1 MRSSAALR
9 VLLRV
14 ELRSA
19 RRHAARS
26 WLVVALTAL
35 CVAAMCGGG
44 ALFVTARATPDELRA
59 NVLGAADLRI
69 ETYDALE
76 RSKFETALPADARC
90 TAFAQRSSTARSA
103 AGATQLECWS
113 FERGALEPGE
123 LAHGMLRLVEG
134 RAPQSQDECALAP
147 GVAQTLGI
155 ELGERVELEGRSRAV
170 VGLAARPEELER
182 AVAWIEFAPEQ
193 ASKLWLVDAAPT
205 AVAPLADAL
214 FAAGQRVIRREDLGQ
229 RDEFET
235 LVTFVLGGFAFF
247 EATLVI
253 AATFAVGL
261 RRRQRE
267 IGLVSANGATAGDV
281 VRALCISTALLASMG
296 VVLGVLLGI
305 GAAYALS
312 PWLDAW
318 NARWNGPLELSL
330 AHIAAGA
337 LLGPASALAATL
349 VPALGAARLPVV
361 VALSGRR
368 PTHGAARGW
377 LMLGLAL
384 LSVGAALLVVGTRA
398 DDATAAVAVLCGSI
412 AGVLGLGACS
422 PWLLSALAR
431 LAAPLPL
438 AWRLAA
444 RDAGRFGTRNGP
456 AVTAVLAA
464 LSVSVLLASL
474 AGSVDALVA
483 AQSESVSAGPERAL
497 IDLALVASLL
507 TSLIVVFLATA
518 LARAESEADERIL
531 DAVGAAPRDQRR
543 LAGARAAY
551 LALLGAAL
559 AAPAGLAPSWGLIEF
574 ADARLSFH
582 TPWPQLAACVIVLPF
597 LAFLGAWLSSAL
609 RTTTSESH

>member
-1 MRSSAALR
+1 MRASTALR
-9 VLLRV
+9 ALLRV

-44 ALFVTARATPDELRA
+44 ALFVTTRATPDELRA
-59 NVLGAADLRI
+59 SVLGAADLRI

-76 RSKFETALPADARC
+76 LDEFETALPAGSRC
-90 TAFAQRSSTARSA
+90 TAFAQRASTARSTN
-103 AGATQLECWS
+103 GATQLECWS
-113 FERGALEPGE
+113 FEPGALEPGG
-123 LAHGMLRLVEG
+123 LARGMLRLVEG
-134 RAPQSQDECALAP
+134 RAPESQDECALSP
-147 GVAQTLGI
+147 LVAQTLAL
-155 ELGERVELEGRSRAV
+155 ELGARVELDGRTRSL
-170 VGLAARPEELER
+170 VGLAVRPEELER
-182 AVAWIEFAPEQ
+182 AVAWVVLAPEQ

-205 AVAPLADAL
+205 DVAPLADAL

-267 IGLVSANGATAGDV
+267 IGLVGADGATVGDL
-281 VRALCISTALLASMG
+281 VRALCVSTAWLASLG
-296 VVLGVLLGI
+296 VVLGLLLGL
-305 GAAYALS
+305 GAASVLS
-312 PWLDAW
+312 PWLDGL
-318 NARWNGPLELSL
+318 NGRWNGALELSL
-330 AHIAAGA
+330 AHIVAGA

-349 VPALGAARLPVV
+349 VPAFGAARLPIS

-368 PTHGAARGW
+368 PTHRAARGW
-377 LMLGLAL
+377 LLVGLAL
-384 LSVGAALLVVGTRA
+384 LAIGAALLILGTRA
-398 DDATAAVAVLCGSI
+398 DDATAAVAVLGGSI
-412 AGVLGLGACS
+412 AGALGLGACS

-464 LSVSVLLASL
+464 LSVCVLLASL

-483 AQSESVSAGPERAL
+483 AQSQPVSVGPERAL
-497 IDLALVASLL
+497 IDLALVGSLL

-531 DAVGAAPRDQRR
+531 EAVGAAPRDQRR
-543 LAGARAAY
+543 LSGARAAY
-551 LALLGAAL
+551 LAFLGAAL

-582 TPWPQLAACVIVLPF
+582 TPWPQLAACVLVFPS
-597 LAFLGAWLSSAL
+597 LAFLGAWLSSA
-609 RTTTSESH
+609 RCTTNSESH